1 MEKKE
6 MGVLN
11 KNVMK
16 NKQIVILVAAIAAVI
31 AITAIALN
39 VINKDKKE
47 NSKID
52 VASIVSKA
60 ETKIIYVGS
69 SDSKKCKACNKV
81 EKYLDEEKI
90 NYVTYDVEDY
100 TEEEYKEMLRTI
112 EINPDDFG
120 YPAVI
125 YIREGRLYSNVINL
139 TDTKPVK
146 EFIKTYEL
154 KAVK

>member
-11 KNVMK
+11 KNENH
-16 NKQIVILVAAIAAVI
+16 NKQIVVLVAAIAAVI
-31 AITAIALN
+31 AITAIVLN
-39 VINKDKKE
+39 FINTNKE
-47 NSKID
+47 KNKID

-69 SDSKKCKACNKV
+69 SDSKKCKDCKEI
-81 EKYLDEEKI
+81 EKYLDSQKI

-100 TEEEYKEMLRTI
+100 TEKEYTEMLRTI

-139 TDTKPVK
+139 TDTKPVQ

-154 KAVK
+154 KNVK

>member
-6 MGVLN
+6 MGALN
-11 KNVMK
+11 KNIK
-16 NKQIVILVAAIAAVI
+16 NKQIAILVAAIVVVI
-31 AITAIALN
+31 AITAIVLN
-39 VINKDKKE
+39 VINKDNKE
-47 NSKID
+47 ASKVD

-60 ETKIIYVGS
+60 ETKIIFVGN
-69 SDSKKCKACNKV
+69 SDSKKCKDCDKI
-81 EKYLDEEKI
+81 EKYLDDEKI
-90 NYVTYDVEDY
+90 NYVTYDVADY
-100 TEEEYKEMLRTI
+100 TDEEYKEMLRTI

-154 KAVK
+154 KNIK

>member
-6 MGVLN
+6 MGALN
-11 KNVMK
+11 KNAK
-16 NKQIVILVAAIAAVI
+16 RNKQIIILVAAIVLVFI
-31 AITAIALN
+31 ITVVAMNMI
-39 VINKDKKE
+39 KSEKQD
-47 NSKID
+47 SKID

-69 SDSKKCKACNKV
+69 SDSKKCKSCKDI
-81 EKYLDEEKI
+81 EKYLDSEKI

-100 TEEEYKEMLRTI
+100 TDKEYKEMLRTI

-154 KAVK
+154 KNIK

>member
-11 KNVMK
+11 KNENH
-16 NKQIVILVAAIAAVI
+16 NKQIVVLVAAIAAVI
-31 AITAIALN
+31 AITAIVLN
-39 VINKDKKE
+39 FINTNKE
-47 NSKID
+47 KNKID

-69 SDSKKCKACNKV
+69 SDSKKCKNCKEI
-81 EKYLDEEKI
+81 EKYLDSQKI
-90 NYVTYDVEDY
+90 NYLTYDVEDY
-100 TEEEYKEMLRTI
+100 TEEEYKKMLRTI

-139 TDTKPVK
+139 TDTKPVQ

-154 KAVK
+154 KNVK